1 MADYQRSV
9 YPDAPAICGEDPVG
23 EGLAGGG
30 ADAALAGGGANGT
43 VYITMEH
50 VEAIQPVV
58 ARPAGRESNNNSCQ
72 QYSFCLVVIIAVTF
86 VVLMVV

>member
-1 MADYQRSV
+1 MGTQHMADYQRSV
-9 YPDAPAICGEDPVG
+9 YPDAPAICGEDLVG
-23 EGLAGGG
+23 SAVL
-30 ADAALAGGGANGT
+30 ADAALAGGGP

-58 ARPAGRESNNNSCQ
+58 ARPAGRESNSCQ